1 MRRDLPR
8 VRNDMASTAAASA
21 EAQAARDSLRFTR
34 TVVVKVGTPVVTHMD
49 GNIALSR
56 IAGVVE
62 QIAALRE
69 RAVNVVVVTSGAI
82 GTGSVRLRRQL
93 VLRKSVGE
101 AISSKKK
108 QPNMTSAKYAAQETS
123 AGSIDQNAAA
133 AVGQSLLMNM

>member
-1 MRRDLPR
+1 M
-8 VRNDMASTAAASA
+8 A

-34 TVVVKVGTPVVTHMD
+34 TVVVKLGTPVVTHMD

-69 RAVNVVVVTSGAI
+69 RAVNVVVVTSGALL
-82 GTGSVRLRRQL
+82 GPVTSQL
-93 VLRKSVGE
+93 VLSKS
-101 AISSKKK
+101 
-108 QPNMTSAKYAAQETS
+108 SARPSRAKAAQHDLREVYGAAMS
-123 AGSIDQNAAA
+123 AGTIDQNAAA

>member
-1 MRRDLPR
+1 
-8 VRNDMASTAAASA
+8 MASSA
-21 EAQAARDSLRFTR
+21 EAQRARDSLRFTR
-34 TVVVKVGTPVVTHMD
+34 TVVVKLGTPVVTHMD

-82 GTGSVRLRRQL
+82 GTGSARLRRQL
-93 VLRKSVGE
+93 VLSKSVGE
-101 AISSKKK
+101 ALQSRRK
-108 QPNMTSAKYAAQETS
+108 QPDMISKDRSAST
-123 AGSIDQNAAA
+123 IDQNSAA